1 MKSDIWSLG
10 LTIIEV
16 AQNRPALPPPGQ
28 TRLAPFELLDII
40 VNQPLPTL
48 DSNRSEACRE
58 FVAQW
63 YVRWWLGLD
72 VAKSISYG
80 TLCSLIKNPEERP
93 GPMDMLEHT
102 FIKDCKGGSEQELAM
117 WLKEVWDWK

>member
-16 AQNRPALPPPGQ
+16 AENRPALPPPGQ
-28 TRLAPFELLDII
+28 TQLAPFELLDII

-48 DSNRSEACRE
+48 NSDRSETCRE

-63 YVRWWLGLD
+63 
-72 VAKSISYG
+72 
-80 TLCSLIKNPEERP
+80 
-93 GPMDMLEHT
+93 
-102 FIKDCKGGSEQELAM
+102 
-117 WLKEVWDWK
+117 